1 MVPRCL
7 IGRLAAL
14 GRPGSTGAVPPPLL
28 HKHRPFAWC
37 QQQLENFPICA
48 GIIPMPAALLGALWL
63 LRDVSGAFGG
73 GSSIAHAGHLGG
85 AATGLAFFLAY
96 RRGLIRP
103 RGW

>member
-1 MVPRCL
+1 ML
-7 IGRLAAL
+7 
-14 GRPGSTGAVPPPLL
+14 PLL
-28 HKHRPFAWC
+28 LAPTVGAQPSMHPSHAAPAD
-37 QQQLENFPICA
+37 PPTHT